1 MNTYYN
7 LIEYLKNLFESDSRV
22 SNVVTGDFEQ
32 WQRDMFLL
40 VHLDVTSSPF
50 IEEQTTALSRF
61 VITINVLDIRDV
73 NKEDI
78 KDRFWFNDGR
88 HDSWNDTFSVMKLAR
103 DKAIKDY
110 LRNDITLVT
119 TTGAERVTYAY
130 MSGLDGWQETWTIDV
145 PDNFTAVC

>member
-7 LIEYLKNLFESDSRV
+7 LIEYLKNLFDSDTRV

-40 VHLDVTSSPF
+40 VHLDVTGSPF
-50 IEEQTTALSRF
+50 IEEQTTSLSRF